1 MTFKVGWKSRVAL
14 TAVLLFAE
22 GNGSSTAD
30 SPAGDRAKGR
40 AAFEQYCMVCHGP
53 QGLGD
58 GPMAKAS
65 TPPAPNLTAREV
77 KNKKDQ
83 DLMSTIADGK
93 GNGMP
98 AWRGIL
104 TDQGLLDII
113 AYLRSLGN

>member
-1 MTFKVGWKSRVAL
+1 MLWGAWLVVVPHHTGAQ
-14 TAVLLFAE
+14 
-22 GNGSSTAD
+22 
-30 SPAGDRAKGR
+30 SPGDRVRGKAQY
-40 AAFEQYCMVCHGP
+40 EQYCSVCHGP

-65 TPPAPNLTAREV
+65 TPPAPNLTSRDI

-104 TDQGLLDII
+104 TDQGLLDIM
-113 AYLRSLGN
+113 S